1 MFSILAVVAV
11 CLGTVTFSS
20 RLASASTLGT
30 DRARANQLL
39 KQINRISA
47 HVDYLGQKYD
57 LAKIKLDRIASE
69 ITNTKADVA
78 VIKTNVARGDRQL
91 RAEAIFAYVT
101 NGRPPATTPLLEQR
115 LEDRRDQRVTTSWPR
130 ATSPRPSRTSRT
142 TRSS

>member
-78 VIKTNVARGDRQL
+78 VIKTNVAR
-91 RAEAIFAYVT
+91 
-101 NGRPPATTPLLEQR
+101 AT
-115 LEDRRDQRVTTSWPR
+115 
-130 ATSPRPSRTSRT
+130 ANCAPRPSSPT
-142 TRSS
+142 